1 MEETKR
7 RRFIIRA
14 GLEGEVDVS
23 DAPPGPVPEYPKTLT
38 ETDPGVDFGAFDI
51 TKNTNT
57 PPYVANSN
65 KSRIHCLG
73 ENALG
78 YPITMGKT
86 YRITVPAGSA
96 YAVGIRSF
104 NEDAVAQIEA
114 VAAISAVNN
123 YDSGWIN
130 FVDDTCTFTPR
141 MINGKDPLCMWLG
154 FKKTSNGLGNWT
166 EVSDMMP
173 VIITEEE

>member
-1 MEETKR
+1 MILNYSEIKALAIGNPLIKERVELSNRLSRARARSRQRQEELHTY
-7 RRFIIRA
+7 
-14 GLEGEVDVS
+14 L
-23 DAPPGPVPEYPKTLT
+23 KTLS
-38 ETDPGVDFGAFDI
+38 E
-51 TKNTNT
+51 
-57 PPYVANSN
+57 
-65 KSRIHCLG
+65 L
-73 ENALG
+73 
-78 YPITMGKT
+78 
-86 YRITVPAGSA
+86 PAKCDVLRG
-96 YAVGIRSF
+96 
-104 NEDAVAQIEA
+104 QIEA